1 MPTTSVTAPDG
12 STVKVTHPD
21 GATEADI
28 IAYAQRNYAPESD
41 EQGLGETA
49 TRLGAG
55 LATEIAIGEAGRI
68 GGAAAGTAIFPG
80 IGTGVGYIVG
90 GLGSGAAGSIARQRI
105 MDPDGDISWGEVVAD
120 SLINLIPGGKAAK
133 GGRTALTATREV
145 AKRGAISG
153 LIGGV
158 GETAETLIDEQRL
171 PTLDELKTRV
181 GTSALLGAGFQMS
194 GEAFKKAYAKFA
206 GMPSHKLTDAF
217 RAGDPDAKLIVD
229 GLETTAKKH
238 SEALHGVYKKR
249 WDDFR
254 QAHSDELTRARELQ
268 SQSGGGQYVNKKG
281 VLNVVA
287 DEQDYYMQ
295 RRLAESTIQHEN
307 KLIANTIDL
316 DKDFLSKQSKALGKS
331 MGDLSDSV
339 DDYLYAKHA
348 ISYNKQ
354 LGDGAAGI
362 DSSAAQDIVS
372 NFERAN
378 LHQELA
384 TSVQLRTDSSRK
396 ILDVLV
402 DGGLVSPT
410 VATALR
416 KKYPDY
422 VPLNRVMG
430 EADIEDQIIAPLAS
444 GSTKYEATGT
454 GLRKAKGSE
463 REVRN
468 ITQNIYEN
476 LAGAVR
482 RAEVNKANL
491 AFKKLLE
498 TNPDQSIVTMRKPKV
513 IGYRSQGGER
523 IPIMEEA
530 RNNVLT
536 VYDTG
541 QKTLLEF
548 SDPDL
553 ARVFKGANKQ
563 ELGQVL
569 KASYAMNRFVGGL
582 LTRWNPG
589 FLVPNLVRD
598 RVEATINNLSKMKT
612 SQALRTLYPVD
623 DAITIERNLR
633 GIKPRNPQEVELDA
647 LYGRFQQAGGSSGGL
662 GLSTVKHI
670 EDEIAKMAKSLRKP
684 PHQLATRA
692 NNIVNGI
699 NEVFEDSTR
708 FGTFRRGI
716 ASGMTDKQAA
726 LAARN
731 SSFDPLLKGS
741 QGDTMKALWMFSNPA
756 LQSVKNFTQSMSNP
770 KVGMGVMAGLM
781 GTTMAID
788 RWNQRYDKDWR
799 EKLKTSDGSNWKTNK
814 NLVMVYGTND
824 DGTLNYTSIPVGY
837 SVVPFKVMAERA
849 GQILTGQKVGDPAT
863 LAAEVS
869 SELIDAYNPM
879 GGSIVPTPI
888 RPFTDL
894 AINQDGLG
902 RDIRPEWLDKKN
914 MSATEKVYPW
924 TAETYGGEL
933 AMSLSEDL
941 ASMGWE
947 VSPENLL
954 YLYRTYTGGP
964 GNTVR
969 RLFDVTSKLVN
980 NQPVQSADI
989 PVARRFFGQTYA
1001 QAFERRNGQKQII
1014 QNIDKQENTDA
1025 AKASRIA
1032 YSVTKKYRDAGGGA
1046 DGMAALSTELRG
1058 REDVDEAVLRRVL
1071 ERVESDLRG
1080 ITYTDREL
1088 QGLGVDSGARAKAYL
1103 EILQAMEPSARMT
1116 YLQEQIEKGI
1126 LSAKVQKQLAIAQGF
1141 MQLFGP
1147 SKQEAPAR

>member
-1 MPTTSVTAPDG
+1 MPTTTVTAPDG
-12 STVKVTHPD
+12 SQIEVTHPD
-21 GATEADI
+21 GATEDQI
-28 IAYAQRNYAPESD
+28 IAYAQQNYRPSAN
-41 EQGLGETA
+41 EQGLGETIVR
-49 TRLGAG
+49 TGAG
-55 LATEIAIGEAGRI
+55 LTTEIAVGEGGKIAG
-68 GGAAAGTAIFPG
+68 ATVGTAILPG
-80 IGTGVGYIVG
+80 VGTGVGYVVG
-90 GLGSGAAGSIARQRI
+90 ALGSGAAGSIARQRI
-105 MDPDGDISWGEVVAD
+105 ADPDGEISWGEVVAD
-120 SLINLIPGGKAAK
+120 SLINLIPGGKAVKGARTLSTVAK
-133 GGRTALTATREV
+133 GV
-145 AKRGAISG
+145 AKRGVVGAG
-153 LIGGV
+153 IGAS
-158 GETAETLIDEQRL
+158 GETVETILDEQRL
-171 PTLDELKTRV
+171 PTLDELKVRA
-181 GTSALLGAGFQMS
+181 GTSALLGMGFQMS
-194 GEAFKKAYAKFA
+194 GEAFRKSYAKFA

-217 RAGDPDAKLIVD
+217 KAGDPDAKIIVD
-229 GLETTAKKH
+229 GLQTTAKQH
-238 SEALHGVYKKR
+238 SDALRGLYRKK
-249 WDDFR
+249 WDDLR
-254 QAHSDELTRARELQ
+254 EKHSDELTRARELQ
-268 SQSGGGQYVNKKG
+268 TQSGGGQYVNKKG
-281 VLNVVA
+281 VLNVVS

-295 RRLAESTIQHEN
+295 RRLAESTIQNEN

-316 DKDFLSKQSKALGKS
+316 DKDFLHKKSKLLGKD
-331 MGDLSDSV
+331 MGDLSDGV
-339 DDYLYAKHA
+339 DKYLYAKHS
-348 ISYNKQ
+348 IHYNKE
-354 LGDGAAGI
+354 LGDGASGMSTGDAKNFITDFEKAGLA
-362 DSSAAQDIVS
+362 D
-372 NFERAN
+372 
-378 LHQELA
+378 ELE
-384 TSVQLRTDSSRK
+384 TSIRLRSDSSRK

-410 VATALR
+410 VATSLR
-416 KKYPDY
+416 QKYPDY
-422 VPLNRVMG
+422 VPLNRIMG

-444 GSTKYEATGT
+444 GSTRYEATGT

-498 TNPDQSIVTMRKPKV
+498 ANPDQSIVNIRKPKV
-513 IGYRSQGGER
+513 VGHKGKKGEH
-523 IPIMEEA
+523 IPIMEEP

-536 VYDTG
+536 VYDVG
-541 QKTLLEF
+541 EKSFLEF
-548 SDPDL
+548 ADQDL
-553 ARVFKGANKQ
+553 ARVFKGANRH
-563 ELGQVL
+563 ELGQIL
-569 KASYAMNRFVGGL
+569 RASYAMNRFVGGL

-598 RVEATINNLSKMKT
+598 RAEATINNLSKMKA
-612 SQALRTLYPVD
+612 SDALKTLYPVD

-633 GIKPRNPQEVELDA
+633 GIKPRNPQEAELDA
-647 LYGRFQQAGGSSGGL
+647 LYGRFRDAGGSSGGL

-684 PHQLATRA
+684 PHQLATKA

-708 FGTFRRGI
+708 FGTFRRSI

-756 LQSVKNFTQSMSNP
+756 LQSVKNFTRSMSKP
-770 KVGMGVMAGLM
+770 KVGASVMAGLM

-814 NLVMVYGTND
+814 HLVMVHGRND
-824 DGTLNYTSIPVGY
+824 DGTLKYASIPIGY
-837 SVVPFKVMAERA
+837 SVVPFKVMADKA
-849 GQILTGQKVGDPAT
+849 QQFITGQKVGSLEDIT
-863 LAAEVS
+863 REVG
-869 SELIDAYNPM
+869 SELIDAYNPV
-879 GGSIVPTPI
+879 GGSVVPTPI

-894 AINQDGLG
+894 ARNKDGLG

-933 AMSLSEDL
+933 AMALAEDL
-941 ASMGWE
+941 ASVGYE

-969 RLFDVTSKLVN
+969 RLFDVTAKLVN
-980 NQPVQSADI
+980 NQPVRSADI

-1014 QNIDKQENTDA
+1014 ENIDKQENTDA

-1032 YSVTKKYRDAGGGA
+1032 YSIAKKYRDAGGGA
-1046 DGMAALSTELRG
+1046 EGMAALSSEIRTRD
-1058 REDVDEAVLRRVL
+1058 DVDEAVVRRVI
-1071 ERVESDLRG
+1071 EKVESDLRG
-1080 ITYTDREL
+1080 ITYTDREM
-1088 QGLGVDSGARAKAYL
+1088 QGLGVKSGARAKAYM
-1103 EILQAMEPSARMT
+1103 EILKTMAPDQRMQ
-1116 YLQEQIEKGI
+1116 YIQEQIDKGI
-1126 LSAKVQKQLAIAQGF
+1126 MSADVQRQLAIAQGF
-1141 MQLFGP
+1141 LQMFGP
-1147 SKQEAPAR
+1147 PQEETPAQ